1 MKYIFE
7 RNGKEMDLTMLD
19 ENDPNICE
27 KIVLPEEYRDVI
39 SLFINE
45 IIFEEIK
52 SRNFLRMASMEIEEI
67 TR

>member
-7 RNGKEMDLTMLD
+7 RNGKEMNLTMLD
-19 ENDPNICE
+19 ETDPNICE
-27 KIVLPEEYRDVI
+27 KLTLPEEYRDVI